1 MSSARPN
8 SYIQTEMENQR
19 NLGRERTER
28 LSGHV
33 NAWHSPARSDA
44 RGYQGRSAMDK
55 RERISAS
62 AFVKGPRW
70 YARKLLNYQP
80 FTNTR
85 ESSRALIQNS
95 HRLLEESRVAI
106 MKTKNLL
113 AFSRDPQKFVN

>member
-1 MSSARPN
+1 
-8 SYIQTEMENQR
+8 MENHR

-44 RGYQGRSAMDK
+44 RGSQGRSAVEK

-70 YARKLLNYQP
+70 YAIKLLNCQP
-80 FTNTR
+80 FPNSR
-85 ESSRALIQNS
+85 EASRALIQNS
-95 HRLLEESRVAI
+95 QRLIEESRLAI

-113 AFSRDPQKFVN
+113 AFSRDPQKLVN